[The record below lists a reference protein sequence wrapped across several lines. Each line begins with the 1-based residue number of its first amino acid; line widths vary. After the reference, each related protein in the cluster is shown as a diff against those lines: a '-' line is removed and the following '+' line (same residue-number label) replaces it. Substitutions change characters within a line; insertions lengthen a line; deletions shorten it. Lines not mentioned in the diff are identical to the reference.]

1 MKKGVVRFFDGKS
14 INFSRKTERIFQ
26 KLEFFTWGLRLG
38 RQPRGPSRLSTP
50 PACQSI
56 NRLLNISSWQQHSTI
71 YKQVLRLVDIL
82 LQLP

>member
-38 RQPRGPSRLSTP
+38 RQPRGSARLSTP
-50 PACQSI
+50 
-56 NRLLNISSWQQHSTI
+56 
-71 YKQVLRLVDIL
+71 
-82 LQLP
+82 LQIRNLKKRFVAFSFTPTTSFNSFE